1 MSATT
6 LGRPGP
12 VNGRISHW
20 FSELPTPRPAL
31 PGDRDADVCIVGAGL
46 TGLWTA
52 YYLKLAD
59 PTLRITVLEAE
70 FAGFGASGRNGGW
83 ASGLVPGARDRLA
96 KQYGREAVLD
106 YQHAM
111 NEAVDEIIA
120 VAEREGIDADIV
132 KGGTLR
138 VARTPAQ
145 ATRLRHKTEGDHE
158 WGVTDS
164 VMLTPEEAAERIRIE
179 GVTAAAWTPHCAR
192 LQPAALV
199 RGLADVVVRL
209 GVSLY
214 EKSPVSVV
222 EPGRAVTEHG
232 VVRAPVVLRATEG
245 FTASLK
251 GLRRAWLPMNS
262 SMIVTEPLSAG
273 VWEEIGWAGRE
284 TLGDTA
290 HGHLYAQRTPDD
302 RIAIGGRGVPYRF
315 GSRTDSDGRVADRTV
330 GELTETLYK
339 VLPQTAGARVDH
351 AWCGVLAVP
360 RDWSATVGLDR
371 GTGLGWAGGYVGH
384 GVTSTNL
391 AGRTLTDLVLGRESR
406 LTRLPWT
413 GHRPGTWEP
422 EPLRWLGVRGL
433 YVAYRLADRHEAAG
447 RSRTS
452 PIATVADLVA
462 RRP

>member
-1 MSATT
+1 MSTRTFGHSTPA
-6 LGRPGP
+6 
-12 VNGRISHW
+12 NGRISHW
-20 FSELPTPRPAL
+20 FAELPTPRPAL

-59 PTLRITVLEAE
+59 PSLRITVLEAE

-83 ASGLVPGARDRLA
+83 ASGLVPGNRDRLA
-96 KQYGREAVLD
+96 QQYGREAVLD
-106 YQHAM
+106 YQRAM
-111 NEAVDEIIA
+111 NESVDEIIA
-120 VAEREGIDADIV
+120 VAAREDIDAHIV

-145 ATRLRHKTEGDHE
+145 ATRLRHKTEADHE
-158 WGVTDS
+158 WGVTDA
-164 VMLTPEEAAERIRIE
+164 VMLTPEEAADRIRIAD
-179 GVTAAAWTPHCAR
+179 VTAAAWTPHCAR

-199 RGLADVVVRL
+199 QGLAETVVRL
-209 GVSLY
+209 GVTLY
-214 EKSPVSVV
+214 EKSPVTVI
-222 EPGRAVTEHG
+222 EPGRAVTPHG
-232 VVRAPVVLRATEG
+232 TVTAPVVLRATEG
-245 FTASLK
+245 FTSSLK
-251 GLRRAWLPMNS
+251 GLRRTWLPMNS
-262 SMIVTEPLSAG
+262 SMIVTEPLPKE

-315 GSRTDSDGRVADRTV
+315 GSRTDTDGRVDDRTIAQ
-330 GELTETLYK
+330 LTETLYAA
-339 VLPQTAGARVDH
+339 LPQTTGARVEH

-371 GTGLGWAGGYVGH
+371 ATGLGWAGGYVGH

-391 AGRTLTDLVLGRESR
+391 AARTLTDLVLGRESR

-422 EPLRWLGVRGL
+422 EPFRWLGVRGL
-433 YVAYRLADRHEAAG
+433 YVAYRLADRHEAG
-447 RSRTS
+447 DRLRTS
-452 PIATVADLVA
+452 PIATIADLIA

>member
-1 MSATT
+1 VSATT
-6 LGRPGP
+6 LDHPGP

-20 FSELPTPRPAL
+20 FAEVPTPRPAL
-31 PGDRDADVCIVGAGL
+31 PGDRDADVCIVGAGM

-59 PTLRITVLEAE
+59 PSLRITILEAE
-70 FAGFGASGRNGGW
+70 FAGYGASGRNGGW
-83 ASGLVPGARDRLA
+83 ASGLIPGARDRLA
-96 KQYGREAVLD
+96 DQYGRDAVLD
-106 YQHAM
+106 WQRAM
-111 NEAVDEIIA
+111 NESVDEIIT
-120 VAEREGIDADIV
+120 VAEREGIDAGIV

-145 ATRLRHKTEGDHE
+145 ATRLRHKTEADHE

-164 VMLTPEEAAERIRIE
+164 VMLTPEEAADRINID
-179 GVTAAAWTPHCAR
+179 GMTAAAWTPHCAR
-192 LQPAALV
+192 LQPATLV
-199 RGLADVVVRL
+199 HGLARTVERL
-209 GVSLY
+209 GVTLY
-214 EKSPVSVV
+214 ERSAVTMI
-222 EPGRAVTEHG
+222 EAGRAVTAHG
-232 VVRAPVVLRATEG
+232 TVRAPVVLRATEG

-251 GLRRAWLPMNS
+251 GLRRTWLPMNS
-262 SMIVTEPLSAG
+262 SMIVTEPLPEE
-273 VWEEIGWAGRE
+273 VWNDIGWEGRE

-290 HGHLYAQRTPDD
+290 HGHLYAQRTSDD

-315 GSRTDSDGRVADRTV
+315 GSRTDDKGRVDSRTITQ
-330 GELTETLYK
+330 LTDTLHA
-339 VLPQTAGARVDH
+339 VLPQTTGARVAH

-371 GTGLGWAGGYVGH
+371 ATGLGWAGGYVGH

-391 AGRTLTDLVLGRESR
+391 AARTLTDLVLRRETR

-422 EPLRWLGVRGL
+422 EPFRWLGVRGL
-433 YVAYRLADRHEAAG
+433 YVAYRLADLHEAGG
-447 RSRTS
+447 RTRTS
-452 PIATVADLVA
+452 PIATVADLIA

>member
-59 PTLRITVLEAE
+59 PTLQITVLEAE

-96 KQYGREAVLD
+96 KQYGRNAVLD
-106 YQHAM
+106 YQRAM

-145 ATRLRHKTEGDHE
+145 ASRLRHKTEADHD
-158 WGVTDS
+158 WGVTDA

-179 GVTAAAWTPHCAR
+179 GMTAAAWTPHCAR

-222 EPGRAVTEHG
+222 EPGRAVTAHG
-232 VVRAPVVLRATEG
+232 VVRAPIVLRATEG

-262 SMIVTEPLSAG
+262 SMIVTEPLTEAA
-273 VWEEIGWAGRE
+273 WEEIGWAGRE

-290 HGHLYAQRTPDD
+290 HGHLYAQRTPDN

-315 GSRTDSDGRVADRTV
+315 GSRTDSDGRVADQTIA
-330 GELTETLYK
+330 ELTETLYK

-371 GTGLGWAGGYVGH
+371 STGLGWAGGYVGH

-391 AGRTLTDLVLGRESR
+391 AARTLTDLVLGRESR
-406 LTRLPWT
+406 LTRLPWA
-413 GHRPGTWEP
+413 GHRSGTWEP

-433 YVAYRLADRHEAAG
+433 YVAYRLADMHEAAG
-447 RSRTS
+447 RGRTS

>member
-59 PTLRITVLEAE
+59 PSLHITVLEAE

-106 YQHAM
+106 YQRAM

-120 VAEREGIDADIV
+120 VSDREGIDADIV

-145 ATRLRHKTEGDHE
+145 ATRLRHKTEDDHE
-158 WGVTDS
+158 WGVTDA

-179 GVTAAAWTPHCAR
+179 GMTAAAWTPHCAR

-222 EPGRAVTEHG
+222 EPGRAVTAHG

-262 SMIVTEPLSAG
+262 SMIVTEPLAEG
-273 VWEEIGWAGRE
+273 VWDEIGWAGRE

-315 GSRTDSDGRVADRTV
+315 GSRTDSDGRVADRTI
-330 GELTETLYK
+330 GELTDTLHK

-391 AGRTLTDLVLGRESR
+391 AARTLTDLVLRRESR
-406 LTRLPWT
+406 LTRLPWA
-413 GHRPGTWEP
+413 GHRSGTWEP
-422 EPLRWLGVRGL
+422 EPLRWVGVRGL
-433 YVAYRLADRHEAAG
+433 YVAYRLADAHEAGG

-452 PIATVADLVA
+452 PFARVADLIA
-462 RRP
+462 RKP

>member
-1 MSATT
+1 VSATT
-6 LGRPGP
+6 LDHPGP

-20 FSELPTPRPAL
+20 FAEVPTPRPAL
-31 PGDRDADVCIVGAGL
+31 PGDRDADVCIVGAGM

-59 PTLRITVLEAE
+59 PSLRITILEAE
-70 FAGFGASGRNGGW
+70 FAGYGASGRNGGW
-83 ASGLVPGARDRLA
+83 ASGLIPGARDRLA
-96 KQYGREAVLD
+96 EQYGRDAVLD
-106 YQHAM
+106 WQRAM
-111 NEAVDEIIA
+111 NESVDEIIT
-120 VAEREGIDADIV
+120 VAEREGIDAGIV

-145 ATRLRHKTEGDHE
+145 ATRLRHKTEADHE

-164 VMLTPEEAAERIRIE
+164 VMLTPEEAADRINID
-179 GVTAAAWTPHCAR
+179 GMTAAAWTPHCAR
-192 LQPAALV
+192 LQPATLV
-199 RGLADVVVRL
+199 HGLARTVERL
-209 GVSLY
+209 GVTLY
-214 EKSPVSVV
+214 ERSAVTMI
-222 EPGRAVTEHG
+222 EAGRAVTAHG
-232 VVRAPVVLRATEG
+232 TVRAPVVLRATEG

-251 GLRRAWLPMNS
+251 GLRRTWLPMNS
-262 SMIVTEPLSAG
+262 SMIVTEPLPEE
-273 VWEEIGWAGRE
+273 VWNDIGWEGRE

-290 HGHLYAQRTPDD
+290 HGHLYAQRTSDD

-315 GSRTDSDGRVADRTV
+315 GSRTDDKGRVDSRTITQ
-330 GELTETLYK
+330 LTDTLHA
-339 VLPQTAGARVDH
+339 VLPQTTGARVAH

-371 GTGLGWAGGYVGH
+371 ATGLGWAGGYVGH

-391 AGRTLTDLVLGRESR
+391 AARTLTDLVLRRETR

-422 EPLRWLGVRGL
+422 EPFRWLGVRGL
-433 YVAYRLADRHEAAG
+433 YVAYRLADLHEAGG
-447 RSRTS
+447 RTRTS
-452 PIATVADLVA
+452 PIATVADLIA

>member
-1 MSATT
+1 MSTPT

-20 FSELPTPRPAL
+20 FSELPTPRPSL

-52 YYLKLAD
+52 YYLKQAD
-59 PTLRITVLEAE
+59 PSLRITILEAE

-96 KQYGREAVLD
+96 RTYGRDAVLD
-106 YQHAM
+106 HQRAM

-120 VAEREGIDADIV
+120 VAERENIDADIV
-132 KGGTLR
+132 KSGTLR

-145 ATRLRHKTEGDHE
+145 ATRLRHKTEADHE
-158 WGVTDS
+158 WGVTAA
-164 VMLTPEEAAERIRIE
+164 VMLTPEEAAERINIA
-179 GVTAAAWTPHCAR
+179 GMTAAAYTPHCVR
-192 LQPAALV
+192 LQPASLV
-199 RGLADVVVRL
+199 RGLAATVERL
-209 GVSLY
+209 GVTVY
-214 EKSPVSVV
+214 EKSPVTAIRT
-222 EPGRAVTEHG
+222 GRASTPQG
-232 VVRAPVVLRATEG
+232 TLKAPVILRATEG
-245 FTASLK
+245 FTASVK
-251 GLRRAWLPMNS
+251 GLRRTWLPMNS
-262 SMIVTEPLSAG
+262 SMIVTEPLPKE
-273 VWEEIGWAGRE
+273 VWQEIGWAGRE

-290 HGHLYAQRTPDD
+290 HGHLYAQRTRDD

-315 GSRTDSDGRVADRTV
+315 GSRTDTDGHVDSRTIAQLV
-330 GELTETLYK
+330 DTLYA
-339 VLPQTAGARVDH
+339 VLPQTTGARVDH

-371 GTGLGWAGGYVGH
+371 DTGLGWAGGYVGH

-391 AGRTLTDLVLGRESR
+391 AARTLTDLVLGRDSR

-433 YVAYRLADRHEAAG
+433 YVAYRLADRHEAGG
-447 RSRTS
+447 RTRTS
-452 PIATVADLVA
+452 PIATIADLIA

>member
-1 MSATT
+1 MTARTD
-6 LGRPGP
+6 LPAP
-12 VNGRISHW
+12 INGRIAHW
-20 FSELPTPRPAL
+20 FAEVPEPRPSL
-31 PGDRDADVCIVGAGL
+31 PGDRDADVCVIGAGL

-52 YYLKLAD
+52 YYLKQAD

-96 KQYGREAVLD
+96 DLRGRSAVLD
-106 YQHAM
+106 WQKAM
-111 NEAVDEIIA
+111 NEAVDEVIA
-120 VAEREGIDADIV
+120 VAAREGIDADIV
-132 KGGTLR
+132 KSGTLR

-145 ATRLRHKTEGDHE
+145 ATRLRHKVEQDHQ

-164 VMLTPEEAAERIRIE
+164 VLLSPDEAAERIRID
-179 GVTAAAWTPHCAR
+179 GMTAAAFTPHCAR

-199 RGLADVVVRL
+199 RGLADTVERL
-209 GVSLY
+209 GVTVY
-214 EKSPVSVV
+214 EKSPVSVI
-222 EPGRAVTEHG
+222 EPGRARTAHG
-232 VVRAPVVLRATEG
+232 TVSAPVVLRATEG

-262 SMIVTEPLSAG
+262 SMLVTEPLTAQT
-273 VWEEIGWAGRE
+273 WQQIGWDGRE

-290 HGHLYAQRTPDD
+290 HGHMYAQRTADD

-315 GSRTDSDGRVADRTV
+315 GSRTDDAGRVSERTV
-330 GELTETLYK
+330 TQLIRTLEGM
-339 VLPQTAGARVDH
+339 LPQAAGARVDH
-351 AWCGVLAVP
+351 TWCGVLAVP

-371 GTGLGWAGGYVGH
+371 AGGIGWAGGYVGH

-391 AGRTLTDLVLGRESR
+391 AARTLTDLVLKRDTR

-413 GHRPGTWEP
+413 GHEPGRWEP
-422 EPLRWLGVRGL
+422 EPFRWLGVRGL
-433 YVAYRLADRHEAAG
+433 YLAYRLADRHEARG
-447 RSRTS
+447 RTRTS
-452 PIATVADLVA
+452 PIATVADLIA

>member
-1 MSATT
+1 MSAST
-6 LGRPGP
+6 LRHPGP

-20 FSELPTPRPAL
+20 FTQLPTPRPAL

-59 PTLRITVLEAE
+59 PALRITILEAE
-70 FAGFGASGRNGGW
+70 FAGYGASGRNGGW

-106 YQHAM
+106 YQRAM

-120 VAEREGIDADIV
+120 VASREGIDADIV

-145 ATRLRHKTEGDHE
+145 ATRLRHKTEADHE
-158 WGVTDS
+158 WGVTDA
-164 VMLTPEEAAERIRIE
+164 VMLAPAEAAERIRVD
-179 GVTAAAWTPHCAR
+179 GMTAAAWTPHCAR
-192 LQPAALV
+192 LQPVSLV
-199 RGLADVVVRL
+199 QGLAATVERL
-209 GVSLY
+209 GVTLY
-214 EKSPVSVV
+214 EKSPVTVI
-222 EPGRAVTEHG
+222 EPGRAVTRHG
-232 VVRAPVVLRATEG
+232 IVRAPVVLRATEG

-262 SMIVTEPLSAG
+262 SLVVTEPLPKE
-273 VWEEIGWAGRE
+273 VWEEIGWAGQE

-290 HGHLYAQRTPDD
+290 HGHLYGQRTPDD

-315 GSRTDSDGRVADRTV
+315 GSRTDTDGRVAERTV
-330 GELTETLYK
+330 QELTETLYK
-339 VLPQTAGARVDH
+339 VLPQTTGARVEH

-360 RDWSATVGLDR
+360 RDWSATVGLDQ

-391 AGRTLTDLVLGRESR
+391 AARTLTDLVLRRESR

-422 EPLRWLGVRGL
+422 EPFRWLGVRGL
-433 YVAYRLADRHEAAG
+433 YVAYRLADRHEAGG

-452 PIATVADLVA
+452 PIATLADLVA